1 MLYQV
6 KYPNLWFMYSWH
18 FMTIFQYYGLNI
30 FFLSNWSANLAIF
43 QCHRE
48 EDGGNVAKL
57 FGAELDAE
65 PGVRNGG
72 YPMRQQWGFRGG
84 KELKSMIYLIF
95 RWSWVFIFGFPIYP
109 MIMEH
114 WKNIIYFHEVFVHCH
129 AWKNQRV
136 VAEIWCDY
144 ELWQF
149 FLGVLICSN
158 HQMYGDNFQRL
169 WLVDDDY
176 DCRVI

>member
-95 RWSWVFIFGFPIYP
+95 RWSWVFIFDHGYLSLASPSIP
-109 MIMEH
+109 
-114 WKNIIYFHEVFVHCH
+114 WSWNIERTSSIFMRYLFIATLEKIRGWWQKSDVTM
-129 AWKNQRV
+129 N
-136 VAEIWCDY
+136 CDNS
-144 ELWQF
+144 
-149 FLGVLICSN
+149 FLE
-158 HQMYGDNFQRL
+158 F
-169 WLVDDDY
+169 
-176 DCRVI
+176 